1 MQEYLNTSICRKGV
15 CFEKIEIS
23 NYSIFSFI
31 KIKDKMA
38 SSPPNTDILKKKI
51 NKFNDWQK
59 RKHLDKKKHQITG
72 LKFCLSIELQKP
84 FKNGP
89 KLDNIRGGII
99 ADEMGL
105 GKTMIS
111 FGLIFCNIKEYKH
124 TLVALPL
131 ALLTQWKKE
140 IKKHLGN
147 NAFIYHGTQRNTYE
161 AKKIR
166 EKAAIVITT
175 YGILQLAKPDDWLFQ
190 REKPFDRLIADEAH
204 HIRNQNKLY
213 KNMMKIKAKVKWMVT
228 GTPIQN
234 RMQDLISLCNVVGI
248 NPDPVNIKK
257 KLTPEFRNIIKNHM
271 IKRTKKQLK
280 INLPPLIEKTIK
292 VKWESEEEKNLAEE
306 IHANMKF
313 TKPNKKNVNKIIK
326 FLGKGAIVWLIRMR
340 QVCIYPKLLK
350 QSFKSLENEGFISEL
365 IEDEDEYKDNID
377 NKNIINLR
385 NDNIKNIENNDEIIE
400 KPNEKEQKEY
410 NNLLTTSLSASSKIN
425 SVIDTILNQPRS
437 QRKIIFCH
445 YRQEINIIKS
455 ILMSQNIFTSVIDGR
470 ANQQKREI
478 MTQRIISHNDFK
490 LISKSFYNQPKD
502 TYNYI
507 SRFLAPEVLIIQIQT
522 ASEGLNLQ
530 HFNQVYF
537 TSPWWNPA
545 LEDQAVARAHRIGQ
559 KSPVKVFRFVME
571 GFGKKSITLDEYCMQ
586 IQEVKRQLK

>member
-1 MQEYLNTSICRKGV
+1 MSSNSTIL
-15 CFEKIEIS
+15 EKKLE
-23 NYSIFSFI
+23 
-31 KIKDKMA
+31 
-38 SSPPNTDILKKKI
+38 
-51 NKFNDWQK
+51 KFNNWQK
-59 RKHLDKKKHQITG
+59 KRNLDNKKHQTLG
-72 LKFCLSIELQKP
+72 LKFCLSIELQEP
-84 FKNGP
+84 FKRGP

-111 FGLIFCNIKEYKH
+111 FGLILCNIKEYNH

-131 ALLTQWKKE
+131 ALLTQWKNE
-140 IKKHLGN
+140 IKKHLKN
-147 NAFIYHGTQRNTYE
+147 DAFIYHGPKRNSYKF
-161 AKKIR
+161 KKVR

-204 HIRNQNKLY
+204 HVRNQNKLY

-234 RMQDLISLCNVVGI
+234 RMKDLISLCNVVGI
-248 NPDPVNIKK
+248 NPNPSVNKK
-257 KLTPEFRNIIKNHM
+257 KLTPDFKDVIRNHM
-271 IKRTKKQLK
+271 IQRTKKGLK

-292 VKWESEEEKNLAEE
+292 VKWETKEEQALAEE

-340 QVCIYPKLLK
+340 QVCIYPKLLSN
-350 QSFKSLENEGFISEL
+350 SFKSLENEGFVSEKQNTQNTQNDDDIL
-365 IEDEDEYKDNID
+365 I
-377 NKNIINLR
+377 
-385 NDNIKNIENNDEIIE
+385 NIEINE
-400 KPNEKEQKEY
+400 KPNEKEQQQY
-410 NNLLTTSLSASSKIN
+410 NNLLTTTLSTSSKLNAVIN
-425 SVIDTILNQPRS
+425 TILTQPRS

-445 YRQEINIIKS
+445 YREEINTIRS
-455 ILMSQNIFTSVIDGR
+455 ILTSQNIFTSVIDGR
-470 ANQQKREI
+470 AKQQEREI
-478 MTQRIISHNDFK
+478 MTQRIIHHNDFR
-490 LISKSFYNQPKD
+490 LINKNFYNQPKD
-502 TYNYI
+502 IYNYI
-507 SRFLAPEVLIIQIQT
+507 STFLAPEVIIIQIQT

-545 LEDQAVARAHRIGQ
+545 LEDQAIARAHRIGQ
-559 KSPVKVFRFVME
+559 KSPVKVFRFMME
-571 GFGKKSITLDEYCMQ
+571 GFGNESITLDEYCMQ
-586 IQEVKRQLK
+586 IQEVKRQLM

>member
-1 MQEYLNTSICRKGV
+1 MSSNTKILD
-15 CFEKIEIS
+15 EKIE
-23 NYSIFSFI
+23 
-31 KIKDKMA
+31 
-38 SSPPNTDILKKKI
+38 
-51 NKFNDWQK
+51 KFNNWQK
-59 RKHLDKKKHQITG
+59 RKHLDKKPHQING

-84 FKNGP
+84 YKRGP

-111 FGLIFCNIKEYKH
+111 FGLILCNIQEYRH

-131 ALLTQWKKE
+131 ALLTQWKNE

-147 NAFIYHGTQRNTYE
+147 DAFIYHGPNRNSYK
-161 AKKIR
+161 AKQNR
-166 EKAAIVITT
+166 EKAPIVITT
-175 YGILQLAKPDDWLFQ
+175 YGILQLAKPSDWLFQ

-234 RMQDLISLCNVVGI
+234 RMKDLISLCNVVGM
-248 NPDPVNIKK
+248 NPDPVNIKTA
-257 KLTPEFRNIIKNHM
+257 LTPEFKDIIRNHM

-280 INLPPLIEKTIK
+280 INLPPLIEKIIK
-292 VKWESEEEKNLAEE
+292 VKWETEEEKNLAEE

-326 FLGKGAIVWLIRMR
+326 FLGKGVIVWLIRMR
-340 QVCIYPKLLK
+340 QVCIYPKLLNK
-350 QSFKSLENEGFISEL
+350 SFKSLENEGFISE
-365 IEDEDEYKDNID
+365 
-377 NKNIINLR
+377 INE
-385 NDNIKNIENNDEIIE
+385 NDDNNDDNHINVDNNTVNIGINTEIIE
-400 KPNEKEQKEY
+400 KPNEKEQKQY
-410 NNLLTTSLSASSKIN
+410 NNLLNTTLSASSKLN
-425 SVIDTILNQPRS
+425 SVINTILSQPRS

-445 YRQEINIIKS
+445 YREEINIIKT
-455 ILMSQNIFTSVIDGR
+455 ILTSQNIFTSVIDGR
-470 ANQQKREI
+470 AKQKEREI
-478 MTQRIISHNDFK
+478 MTQRIISHKDFR
-490 LISKSFYNQPKD
+490 LVSKSFYNQPKD
-502 TYNYI
+502 TYNHI
-507 SRFLAPEVLIIQIQT
+507 STFLAPEVLIIQIQT

-559 KSPVKVFRFVME
+559 KSSVKVFRFVME
-571 GFGKKSITLDEYCMQ
+571 GFGKDSITLDEYCTQ
-586 IQEVKRQLK
+586 IQEVKRQLM

>member
-1 MQEYLNTSICRKGV
+1 MSSNTNVLKS
-15 CFEKIEIS
+15 KI
-23 NYSIFSFI
+23 
-31 KIKDKMA
+31 A
-38 SSPPNTDILKKKI
+38 T
-51 NKFNDWQK
+51 FNDWQK
-59 RKHLDKKKHQITG
+59 RKNLDNKKHQSIG
-72 LKFCLSIELQKP
+72 LKFCLSIELQKS
-84 FKNGP
+84 FKHGP

-111 FGLIFCNIKEYKH
+111 FGLILCNIQEYKH

-131 ALLTQWKKE
+131 ALLTQWKNE

-147 NAFIYHGTQRNTYE
+147 NAFIYHGPNRNCYK
-161 AKKIR
+161 AKQDR
-166 EKAAIVITT
+166 EKASIVITT

-190 REKPFDRLIADEAH
+190 RKEPFDRLIADEAH

-234 RMQDLISLCNVVGI
+234 RMKDLISLCNVVGM
-248 NPDPVNIKK
+248 NPDPANIKK
-257 KLTPEFRNIIKNHM
+257 KLTPQFREIIKNHM
-271 IKRTKKQLK
+271 IKRTKKGLK
-280 INLPPLIEKTIK
+280 INLPPLIQETIK

-350 QSFKSLENEGFISEL
+350 KSFKSLENEGFISE
-365 IEDEDEYKDNID
+365 I
-377 NKNIINLR
+377 
-385 NDNIKNIENNDEIIE
+385 NDNDNEDNDDNHIDSNNYANDIENNTDIIE
-400 KPNEKEQKEY
+400 KPNEKEQKQY
-410 NNLLTTSLSASSKIN
+410 NNLLTTTLSTSSKLN
-425 SVIDTILNQPRS
+425 SVINTILNQPRS

-445 YRQEINIIKS
+445 YREEINIIKS
-455 ILMSQNIFTSVIDGR
+455 ILTSQNIFTSVIDGR
-470 ANQQKREI
+470 AKQQEREI
-478 MTQRIISHNDFK
+478 MTQRIIHYNDFR

-502 TYNYI
+502 TYNHI
-507 SRFLAPEVLIIQIQT
+507 STFLAPEVLIIQIQT

-545 LEDQAVARAHRIGQ
+545 LEDQAIARAHRIGQ
-559 KSPVKVFRFVME
+559 KSPVKVFRFMME
-571 GFGKKSITLDEYCMQ
+571 GFGKESITLDEYCMQ
-586 IQEVKRQLK
+586 IQEVKRQLM